1 MTRKQIVP
9 IKIYFSPSISFTI
22 RTVVL
27 WKIRESIW
35 NFLLVNINII
45 FAIFDLL
52 RQIWVQFWTF
62 WLFFFQTGRFIER
75 EAGMADFPPFVL
87 FLAIFQ
93 LDFVSF
99 LCSISCCL
107 STKFP
112 CFFGAFIKSTF
123 LLVSAFLEVILL
135 IAMKKTRIYVLKDEL
150 MHSGHRWKHY
160 NDIDVKLQ
168 FWKEIWEVL
177 SSFYW

>member
-52 RQIWVQFWTF
+52 RKIWVQFWTF

-75 EAGMADFPPFVL
+75 EAGMADFSPLFYFLQSFNLISFLSFVL
-87 FLAIFQ
+87 FLAVFQ
-93 LDFVSF
+93 LNFLAFWGLLSNPRFFLCQHSQKYSF
-99 LCSISCCL
+99 LL
-107 STKFP
+107 PWKTK
-112 CFFGAFIKSTF
+112 
-123 LLVSAFLEVILL
+123 
-135 IAMKKTRIYVLKDEL
+135 IY
-150 MHSGHRWKHY
+150 M
-160 NDIDVKLQ
+160 
-168 FWKEIWEVL
+168 FWKMN
-177 SSFYW
+177 